1 MKILVT
7 GCNGYIGS
15 HLLKKLSE
23 KGYQVEGLDYKKGN
37 DISHYTKQ
45 IWNTDIT
52 DNFSA
57 EFIACN
63 WDAICHLAALTRVAH
78 SVELPTS
85 YYETNWR
92 GTVNL
97 LKKLNYKH
105 FIFASTG
112 AATDNSSPYGKSKA
126 IAEDSIRELS
136 KNYTIFRFFNV
147 VGEGE
152 FKITN
157 PDGLMAKLKE
167 ASKIGKFTIHGGDY
181 PNTKDGTCIRDYCHV
196 EDIAA
201 AILKAVESPP
211 ANSPYEC
218 LGYGKSTTVQ
228 EFVDVYKKING
239 YDFKV
244 EVGKRRAGDKEIIE
258 VPFVSHYMTQNYS
271 LEDLVRQ
278 SVL

>member
-1 MKILVT
+1 MTI
-7 GCNGYIGS
+7 C
-15 HLLKKLSE
+15 SE
-23 KGYQVEGLDYKKGN
+23 EL
-37 DISHYTKQ
+37 
-45 IWNTDIT
+45 
-52 DNFSA
+52 
-57 EFIACN
+57 IACN

-152 FKITN
+152 FKITKSRRS
-157 PDGLMAKLKE
+157 DGKTQR
-167 ASKIGKFTIHGGDY
+167 S
-181 PNTKDGTCIRDYCHV
+181 TK
-196 EDIAA
+196 
-201 AILKAVESPP
+201 
-211 ANSPYEC
+211 
-218 LGYGKSTTVQ
+218 
-228 EFVDVYKKING
+228 
-239 YDFKV
+239 
-244 EVGKRRAGDKEIIE
+244 
-258 VPFVSHYMTQNYS
+258 
-271 LEDLVRQ
+271 
-278 SVL
+278 